1 MKLRIEET
9 VDTIISFGEV
19 LEAVETLSVDEQET
33 LVEIVERRL
42 AERSRQRIIAD
53 VLEARAQ
60 FARGECKPVSVDSL
74 MEEILA

>member
-1 MKLRIEET
+1 M
-9 VDTIISFGEV
+9 DTTIRFGEV
-19 LEAVETLSVDEQET
+19 LEAVETLSADEQET
-33 LVEIVERRL
+33 LIEIVERRL

-74 MEEILA
+74 IAGILA